1 MFCFLFFVYFL
12 FFSFRRRQHA
22 VCSPEQVCTAG
33 LPPGTAA
40 EDTEVRTETKKK
52 KRRVK
57 SEPPED
63 FNQLGDTSAGR
74 AAQGAASEAIQPQ
87 HNPEGGEEPVKKL
100 KRKSSKSKAKREPI
114 NDAQGVKVERVKA
127 ERSHS

>member
-1 MFCFLFFVYFL
+1 
-12 FFSFRRRQHA
+12 
-22 VCSPEQVCTAG
+22 VCAAG

-63 FNQLGDTSAGR
+63 FNQLGDASAGR
-74 AAQGAASEAIQPQ
+74 AAQGAASEAMQPQ
-87 HNPEGGEEPVKKL
+87 PNPESGEEPVEKPNRESGEEPVKKP